1 MVCATLVT
9 ATALF
14 LPYLLDVN
22 AYRNEITS
30 ALQQSLNRPVS
41 FSSGTFTWHFGPSFK
56 FKTFTVKEIDGKA
69 DFITARQITVTVAL
83 LPLLEKKN

>member
-1 MVCATLVT
+1 MLVTVATLVT

-22 AYRNEITS
+22 AYRTEIVA

-41 FSSGTFTWHFGPSFK
+41 FSSGSFTWHFGPSFQ
-56 FKTFTVKEIDGKA
+56 FK
-69 DFITARQITVTVAL
+69 
-83 LPLLEKKN
+83 